1 MPKKKNSKVD
11 RDENKKGN
19 NEETNPDEE
28 MIGGEDSLD
37 PSIIEDTFSEEF
49 SEYNDVDNF

>member
-1 MPKKKNSKVD
+1 MPKKKTNKVA
-11 RDENKKGN
+11 DEEVNKKKN
-19 NEETNPDEE
+19 TEELDEE
-28 MIGGEDSLD
+28 AMGEDGAID